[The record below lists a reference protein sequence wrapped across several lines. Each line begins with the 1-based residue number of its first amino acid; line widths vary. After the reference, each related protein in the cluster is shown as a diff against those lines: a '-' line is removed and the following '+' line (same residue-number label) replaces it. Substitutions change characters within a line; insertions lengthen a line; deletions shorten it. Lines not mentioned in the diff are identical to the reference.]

1 MLEEARGMEMSM
13 LYAVTALGEQS
24 HGNIVRAILGVP
36 SPCQSQRNGT
46 KLGPGEAA
54 SPVYSGSVR

>member
-1 MLEEARGMEMSM
+1 MEMSM